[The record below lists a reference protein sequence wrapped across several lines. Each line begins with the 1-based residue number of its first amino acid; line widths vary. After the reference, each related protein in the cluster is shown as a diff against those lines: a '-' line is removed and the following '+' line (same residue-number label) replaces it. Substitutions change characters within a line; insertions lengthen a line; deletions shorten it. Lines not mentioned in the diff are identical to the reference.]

1 MRKEVT
7 YYTPNLKAP
16 RIFADVLEEH
26 NTLIAG
32 AVGSGKTTFENGL
45 IYSLLNDYTPA
56 EAVFFLIDPK
66 QFELRHFRN
75 VPHCSG
81 YADTPEDSL
90 KILDVVERLREAR
103 SNWMKNHGLRKWQG
117 SVVYL
122 FIDEL
127 ADLMTGDRK
136 FAKEF
141 CEKLVKIMQ
150 LGRAL
155 NIRVVALTQQ
165 PRREVTPARLQ
176 VNFTCNVALHCR
188 SAIESRQ
195 IIGIPG
201 AEDLPRYGECYVSS
215 AGYVEKKNVP
225 YITDDTMNA
234 MIDYWT
240 SEKCLTGDTTMIES
254 TYGGLN
260 MKNKYYW
267 LDTDY
272 HTGDFTVPKF
282 SLIQGEIDE
291 DGQKDRGTEET
302 ILICSYADAGIDPHG
317 DPDWNEFDSI
327 IEKELG
333 FLPEYEIN

>member
-1 MRKEVT
+1 MMNEKKT

-16 RIFADVLEEH
+16 RIFCDVLEEH

-45 IYSLLNDYTPA
+45 IYSILNECDPGDTQFY
-56 EAVFFLIDPK
+56 LIDPK

-75 VPHCSG
+75 VPHCMG
-81 YADTPEDSL
+81 YADTPEDAL
-90 KILDVVERLREAR
+90 KVLDVVERLREAR

-117 SVVYL
+117 SVVYV

-215 AGYVEKKNVP
+215 AGYVEKKSVP
-225 YITDDTMNA
+225 YVTDETMNA

-254 TYGGLN
+254 TYTTNGGNEMNDVIMTSQDWYDSLIGGLR
-260 MKNKYYW
+260 
-267 LDTDY
+267 
-272 HTGDFTVPKF
+272 
-282 SLIQGEIDE
+282 DE
-291 DGQKDRGTEET
+291 DEAREEVEEMRRAKVGTIKPNCWEKIAEDE
-302 ILICSYADAGIDPHG
+302 Y
-317 DPDWNEFDSI
+317 I
-327 IEKELG
+327 I
-333 FLPEYEIN
+333 YEM